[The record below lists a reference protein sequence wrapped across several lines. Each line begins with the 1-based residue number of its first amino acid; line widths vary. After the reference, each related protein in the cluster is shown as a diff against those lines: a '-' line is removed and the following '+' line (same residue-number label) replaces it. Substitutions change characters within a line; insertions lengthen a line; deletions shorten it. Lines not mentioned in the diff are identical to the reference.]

1 MFSILPVSEI
11 ALDLHDRF
19 TDPDH
24 FDEANQVPAIVPA
37 GSLVFFNPHAVH
49 GSEPNVSER
58 PRRAMV
64 LTYQPAGNRMF
75 KIDATRN
82 AGA

>member
-1 MFSILPVSEI
+1 IQDDTTLGV
-11 ALDLHDRF
+11 LF

-24 FDEANQVPAIVPA
+24 FNAADQVLANMPA
-37 GSLVFFNPHAVH
+37 GSLVFFSPHTVH
-49 GSEPNVSER
+49 GSEPNLSER

-75 KIDATRN
+75 KIDATRD

>member
-1 MFSILPVSEI
+1 MAPGVLRQSGDLPQL
-11 ALDLHDRF
+11 ANL